1 MYSIVNTSGR
11 YLSIQDLRIMLSP
24 RERIDLDNVCE
35 RREIES
41 SVHLKSA
48 LKKGY
53 IKVVIKDR
61 EGFDPSQSVSSPSVI
76 TKDDL
81 DRVKQDIAGIIKE
94 ALSSI
99 KVVGSSNET
108 VPQVNVNVGGIEMSD
123 TILEAIHKKTVDRLM
138 MNSEKAVEVKQSKTN
153 NVNMDKNLDELEGL
167 L

>member
-1 MYSIVNTSGR
+1 M
-11 YLSIQDLRIMLSP
+11 
-24 RERIDLDNVCE
+24 
-35 RREIES
+35 
-41 SVHLKSA
+41 
-48 LKKGY
+48 
-53 IKVVIKDR
+53 
-61 EGFDPSQSVSSPSVI
+61 I

-153 NVNMDKNLDELEGL
+153 NVERVFNKDTSVFAKWL
-167 L
+167 

>member
-41 SVHLKSA
+41 RVHLKSA

-81 DRVKQDIAGIIKE
+81 DKVKQDIAGIIKE

-99 KVVGSSNET
+99 KVVGSSNEA

-123 TILEAIHKKTVDRLM
+123 TVLEAIHKKTVDRLM

>member
-35 RREIES
+35 IREIES
-41 SVHLKSA
+41 SIHLKSA

-81 DRVKQDIAGIIKE
+81 DKVKQDIAGIIKE

-99 KVVGSSNET
+99 KVVGSSNEA

-123 TILEAIHKKTVDRLM
+123 TVLEAIHKKTVDRLM